1 MKKLNLDKKQFR
13 AIVVILIVGLLL
25 AGAILFS
32 SKQKPAG
39 DAHGHGEHAEEKHE
53 HAKGHADTEHHGA
66 KSNDGH
72 EHAKEHGDAEHHDEG
87 SGKGS
92 HGGNLFSEGDF
103 GLEMLLAEEGG
114 EARLRAWLYEKNQ
127 PLPPNAAK
135 VSVTLTRPDG
145 EKQEISFAIEK
156 DGLRSTQAIAE
167 PHVFEATI
175 AAQRGSESFLFS
187 LTKEEGKIELSDAQI
202 KTAGITIQTAGPAR
216 IHSSLQLPGEIRFNE
231 DRTAHIVPR
240 LPGVVESVHANLG
253 QQVKKGQV
261 LAVIASTQL
270 SEQRSELLSAQKRL
284 ALAQLTHDREKKLWQ
299 EKISAEQDY
308 LQAQQTLRE
317 AEIAVQNARQKLVA
331 LGANTSTSGPLTR
344 FELRAPFDGMVVEK
358 HIAVG
363 EAVKEDANVFTLSDL
378 STVWAEI
385 IVSAKDLNTVRV
397 GEKATIK
404 ATAFDSTASGTVAYV
419 GALLGEQTR
428 TAKARVTLPNPQM
441 AWRPGLFVNVELVSS
456 EVDVPVAV
464 SIDAIQSVNDKP
476 TVFVKVAGGFL
487 PQPVS
492 TGRVNSKQIE
502 IVKGLKANTPY
513 AAAGSFIVKSEH
525 GKGSAT
531 HQH

>member
-1 MKKLNLDKKQFR
+1 MKKFNLDKKQSLT
-13 AIVVILIVGLLL
+13 IVAILIVGLLL
-25 AGAILFS
+25 AGLILFS
-32 SKQKPAG
+32 SKPKPAG
-39 DAHGHGEHAEEKHE
+39 DVHGQGGHAEEKHD
-53 HAKGHADTEHHGA
+53 HAKGHADTEHHGT
-66 KSNDGH
+66 KPDDGH
-72 EHAKEHGDAEHHDEG
+72 GHAKEHGDTEHHEAP
-87 SGKGS
+87 SKGP
-92 HGGNLFSEGDF
+92 HGGDLFSEGNF

-114 EARLRAWLYEKNQ
+114 EARLRVWLYEKNQ

-145 EKQEISFAIEK
+145 DKQEMGFAIEK
-156 DGLRSTQAIAE
+156 DALRSTQPIAE

-175 AAQRGSESFLFS
+175 AAQRGNEPFLFS
-187 LTKEEGKIELSDAQI
+187 LTKEEGTIELSDAQI
-202 KTAGITIQTAGPAR
+202 KTAGVTIQTAGPAR

-284 ALAQLTHDREKKLWQ
+284 SLAQLTHDREKKLWQ

-308 LQAQQTLRE
+308 LQAQQVLHE
-317 AEIAVQNARQKLVA
+317 AEIAVQNARQKLNA
-331 LGANTSTSGPLTR
+331 LGANASTSGPLTR

-358 HIAVG
+358 HIALG

-385 IVSAKDLNTVRV
+385 IVSAKDLNTVRM

-404 ATAFDSTASGTVAYV
+404 ATAFESTASGTVAYV
-419 GALLGEQTR
+419 GALLSEQTR
-428 TAKARVTLPNPQM
+428 TAKARVALPNPQM
-441 AWRPGLFVNVELVSS
+441 AWRPGLFVNVELISS

-476 TVFVKVAGGFL
+476 IVFVKVAGGFL
-487 PQPVS
+487 PQPVV
-492 TGRVNSKQIE
+492 TGRVNSKLIE

-513 AAAGSFIVKSEH
+513 AAAGSFVIKSEQ